1 MNSEYIDIK
10 WVSQDYL
17 ARCWFQTSFLISA
30 FLMPLLYHT
39 VFCKLSVAAYKWN
52 HTASVFF
59 CVAYFTSVSSVAQ
72 SCLTLC
78 DPMDC
83 STPGFPVHHQLLELA
98 QTPVHQVGDATQPS
112 HPLLSP
118 SPPAFS
124 LSQHQ
129 VIFQL
134 VSSSH
139 QVARVLEFQLQHQS
153 FQWIFRVDF
162 L

>member
-30 FLMPLLYHT
+30 FLMLLLYHT

-83 STPGFPVHHQLLELA
+83 STPGSPVL
-98 QTPVHQVGDATQPS
+98 P
-112 HPLLSP
+112 SP
-118 SPPAFS
+118 SPGVCSNSCPLSLWCHPAILFS
-124 LSQHQ
+124 VIPFSSCCLQSFPASGSFLMSQLFDTGGQ
-129 VIFQL
+129 NIQRL
-134 VSSSH
+134 
-139 QVARVLEFQLQHQS
+139 S
-153 FQWIFRVDF
+153 FQWIFRIDF